1 MENYQTFCDDYYINT
16 SLSTEMDLPQSR
28 ETVLHHFE
36 QIKKH
41 YPRMKNFFS
50 RERGELVLEE
60 DKDRGDYRWTSCE
73 VRRVS
78 SGYVNPTS
86 VEEAFKQHAL
96 VFEMAPYTLSI
107 SPLDCEALSVTYG
120 FDFTYRG
127 NHNHLLVNAL
137 GVAPAFERLTEIPG
151 ASVLAMDPS
160 IQFAVDE
167 DCRTQCRLSIE
178 SRTTAYHVRTR
189 EFPEE
194 QISVYFTARRY
205 GSLEPGA
212 TFVGTITRLAE
223 IAREIIDSHV
233 VEHILRPL
241 KATIAIS

>member
-1 MENYQTFCDDYYINT
+1 MNYQSFCDDYYINV

-36 QIKKH
+36 QMKKH
-41 YPRMKNFFS
+41 YPRMRNFFS

-73 VRRVS
+73 VRRIS
-78 SGYVNPTS
+78 SGYVNPVS

-96 VFEMAPYTLSI
+96 LLDIAPYTLSV
-107 SPLDCEALSVTYG
+107 SPLDCETLSVTYG

-127 NHNHLLVNAL
+127 NHNQLLLSAL
-137 GVAPAFERLTEIPG
+137 GIAPAFERLTNIPG
-151 ASVLAMDPS
+151 AGVLAFDPS
-160 IQFAVDE
+160 IQFAVDD
-167 DCRTQCRLSIE
+167 DCRTQCRLSVE

-194 QISVYFTARRY
+194 QVSVYFTTRRY
-205 GSLEPGA
+205 GSLESGE
-212 TFVGTITRLAE
+212 TFVTTMQRLSE
-223 IAREIIDSHV
+223 IAREIVDN
-233 VEHILRPL
+233 HILEYVLRPL
-241 KATIAIS
+241 KSTIAIS